1 MFLFRKQYRHPAA
14 LCFATVASHS
24 LSHRGVEFGLVIGV
38 LPLPGKEEIDDLL
51 RARQTADMGGEDP
64 HGPDRTRCDR
74 SLPSQ

>member
-1 MFLFRKQYRHPAA
+1 MFLIGNNIDIHGPLFRYRGQY
-14 LCFATVASHS
+14 S